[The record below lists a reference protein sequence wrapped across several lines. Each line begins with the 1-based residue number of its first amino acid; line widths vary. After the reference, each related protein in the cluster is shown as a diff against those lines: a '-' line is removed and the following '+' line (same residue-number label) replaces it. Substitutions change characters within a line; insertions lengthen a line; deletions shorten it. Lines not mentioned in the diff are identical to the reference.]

1 MFKILPVDNIWSQIV
16 TDNEEHFR
24 ALYSYFRIEDQ
35 GLKFTPAVR
44 AGYSD
49 GKKDL
54 IKLNGRFHWGLGS
67 KIMNWCQT
75 RGHECENHVPS
86 VAEPISDAEWNQF
99 IQCCMLPFDPYDYQL
114 SGARLL
120 IEQKRHIGLAATSS
134 GKSLII
140 YIILRWFAFKNIKAM
155 LIVPD
160 VGLVE
165 QMFSDLKDYWER
177 KELELLAELNQCY
190 TDEMKATCNKW
201 LDAIKLTRKMHNFE
215 NFEDVV
221 CMIYA
226 GKDKFTNHIIRIST
240 WQSIFTLGSD
250 GYFNDVDALVFDECH
265 RTKSESYTSISNY
278 CNAEYKIGMSGT
290 MNPTLLDQLIL
301 EGTIGPATQIITPKQ
316 LIERGLATATKVQ
329 PILLQYDAA
338 TVKAV
343 QAMKWPEESKFFRL
357 HEAKIAFLVQF
368 AKKMTSTGNGIVL
381 AKNIDTQ
388 KAYLEELKKL
398 HPNTMAIMQEVKP
411 EQRESIRKS
420 VDSYT
425 DLALVCSA
433 AIMTTGI
440 NIKSLRWA
448 ILAQFTKAEIATIQT
463 LGRLLRLYDG
473 KDDAIIFDIVD
484 DCRHY
489 SKSGRAYNNY
499 GFTHFEERLNAYAK
513 YQYPVEK
520 PIIIKL

>member
-1 MFKILPVDNIWSQIV
+1 MFKILPVDNIWSQII

-24 ALYSYFRIEDQ
+24 ALYNYFRIEDPS
-35 GLKFTPAVR
+35 LKYTPQVR

-54 IKLNGRFHWGLGS
+54 IKLNGRFHWGLGP
-67 KIMNWCQT
+67 KIQHWCNT
-75 RGHECENHVPS
+75 RNHECENHVPS
-86 VAEPISDAEWNQF
+86 VAKIIPDDEWNQF
-99 IQCCMLPFDPYDYQL
+99 IQCCMLPFEPYDYQL
-114 SGARLL
+114 SGAKLL

-177 KELELLAELNQCY
+177 KELKLIAQLNEAY
-190 TDEMKATCNKW
+190 TDEMKVEPTKW
-201 LDAIKLTRKMHNFE
+201 LQAIKLTRKMHNFE
-215 NFEDVV
+215 DFEDVV
-221 CMIYA
+221 CMIYS
-226 GKDKFTNHIIRIST
+226 GHDKFSNHPLKIST
-240 WQSIFTLGSD
+240 WQSVWELGKD
-250 GYFNDVDALVFDECH
+250 GYFSDIQALVFDEAH
-265 RTKSESYTSISNY
+265 RAQSNSFLELNNY

-290 MNPTLLDQLIL
+290 MNPTLLAQLIL

-316 LIERGLATATKVQ
+316 LIERGLATRTRVQ
-329 PILLQYDAA
+329 PILLQYDAE

-357 HEAKIAFLVQF
+357 HEAKISFLAEF
-368 AKKMTSTGNGIVL
+368 AKKMTATGNGIVL
-381 AKNIDTQ
+381 AKNVDTQ
-388 KAYLEELKKL
+388 KAYLTELKKL

-411 EQRESIRKS
+411 EQREAIRKS

-463 LGRLLRLYDG
+463 LGRLLRLYAG
-473 KDDAIIFDIVD
+473 KDDSIIFDIVD
-484 DCRHY
+484 DCRKY
-489 SKSGRAYNNY
+489 SRTGRAYNNY
-499 GFTHFEERLNAYAK
+499 GFDHFEERLNAYAK

-520 PIIIKL
+520 PIIIKI